1 MQVTREG
8 HWKFGTA
15 MLKSNGK
22 VSRARFGH
30 VQGRQLLPCVH
41 RCGFVSGRRRGGSTS
56 WTQDKTQGRL
66 MVGDPIGVQGASP
79 VHVWF
84 QEV

>member
-22 VSRARFGH
+22 VSRARDLIMYRAANCCHACIG
-30 VQGRQLLPCVH
+30 VALCQGDGAVGQR
-41 RCGFVSGRRRGGSTS
+41 RGRRTRCRA
-56 WTQDKTQGRL
+56 D
-66 MVGDPIGVQGASP
+66 
-79 VHVWF
+79 
-84 QEV
+84 